1 MWIGICLL
9 VLLIALILV
18 FIYAIVKICKLLI
31 LGKDNKEEIEK
42 KELPFFYMDYY
53 VSSEHKHKNDNSEF
67 IDNWLK
73 NLANE

>member
-1 MWIGICLL
+1 MWIGVGLL

-31 LGKDNKEEIEK
+31 LGKENIKEIEK
-42 KELPFFYMDYY
+42 KEIPFYMDYY
-53 VSSEHKHKNDNSEF
+53 VSSEHKNDDSEF